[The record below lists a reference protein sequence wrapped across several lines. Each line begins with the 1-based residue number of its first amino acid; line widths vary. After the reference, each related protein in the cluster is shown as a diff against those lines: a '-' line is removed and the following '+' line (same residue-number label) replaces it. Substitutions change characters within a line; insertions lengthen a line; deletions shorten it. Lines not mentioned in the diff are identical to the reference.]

1 MNFATIRHNSSYYG
15 NCLSFLMAF
24 ILKKIHLHLE
34 KNHFSYKKYV
44 FWRHIIISKFQ
55 ELHFPFLT
63 LFNFKSFGGL
73 NASFHMSYSLL
84 EWVENWQIFIPSRL
98 ELLKTHHC
106 VLWHTHLIVCAENV
120 KSWFKLWVIHFTFQA
135 DALPHT
141 LNCVC
146 DSLFKFL
153 IWILEQF

>member
-15 NCLSFLMAF
+15 NCLSFLKAF

-98 ELLKTHHC
+98 ELLKTHQ
-106 VLWHTHLIVCAENV
+106 CAVHRTKYSFSHWIFYPPTGTTMPNHKQMENKFFNQPLNSRPGEV
-120 KSWFKLWVIHFTFQA
+120 K
-135 DALPHT
+135 
-141 LNCVC
+141 
-146 DSLFKFL
+146 
-153 IWILEQF
+153 